1 MIPESAAPGIAQVP
15 PRSMGEREREAIM
28 PIETVCQLFYRSVD
42 TYKKA
47 EHLKYRAPEGW
58 KGISSDEFRTAVEE
72 ASMGLRAL
80 GLSASDRA
88 AIFSENRPEW
98 AIADLATLCAGAAD
112 VPVYATLTTPQVAYV
127 LKDCEAKVVFVSTP
141 ALAAKVAEVRPQ
153 LPDLQHVVRFADED
167 LPGTMGFDELRAKGR
182 EALAADPD
190 AVRTRAAEVKGD
202 DTATLIYT
210 SGTTGDP
217 KGVMLTHTNLVSN
230 VLAAEKAIPVFGPED
245 VALSFLPLCHSF
257 ERTAGYN
264 FMLHS
269 GVTIAYAESVEKVP
283 ENMQE
288 IRPTVMC
295 SVPRL
300 YEKMYARVNERVAA
314 GPPLRQK
321 IFHWAIGVGAEV
333 FGHFVAHTKPGPF
346 LKLKFAVADKLAFSK
361 IKERTGGRL
370 KIFIS
375 GGAPL
380 AREIAEFFGAAG
392 LLVCEGYGL
401 TETSPV
407 ITCNRPDNLRPGTVG
422 LPLDRVE
429 VKIAADGEIL
439 SRGPHIMKG
448 YYNKPEATA
457 EAIDPEGW
465 FHTGDVGH
473 LDPDGFLVITDR
485 KKDIIVTSGGKNIAP
500 QPIENRLKTNP
511 FFTEVV
517 MIGDKRNYP
526 TALVVPAFEALEAW
540 AAKTGVSAAS
550 REELVGKPETAQ
562 HYLGLMA
569 ELLADIAQ
577 YEKIKKVTVL
587 PEEFTLEAGEL
598 TPTLKVKRRVIAE
611 KYRDL
616 IERMY
621 S

>member
-1 MIPESAAPGIAQVP
+1 M
-15 PRSMGEREREAIM
+15 AIT
-28 PIETVCQLFYRSVD
+28 TVCQIFYRSVD

-47 EHLKYRAPEGW
+47 EHLKYRAPDGW
-58 KGISSDEFRTAVEE
+58 KGISSEELRTAVEE
-72 ASMGLRAL
+72 TSMGLRAL
-80 GLSASDRA
+80 GLGPGERA

-98 AIADLATLCAGAAD
+98 AMADLATLCAGAVD
-112 VPVYATLTTPQVAYV
+112 VPVYATLTTSQVTYV
-127 LKDCEAKVVFVSTP
+127 LKDSGAKVVFVSTP
-141 ALAAKVAEVRPQ
+141 ALAAKVTEVRPQ
-153 LPDLQHVVRFADED
+153 LPALQHVVRFAPDPI
-167 LPGTMGFDELRAKGR
+167 PGTMSFDELRAKGR
-182 EALAADPD
+182 EALASDRD
-190 AVRTRAAEVKGD
+190 AVRTRADEMKGGD
-202 DTATLIYT
+202 LATLIYT
-210 SGTTGDP
+210 SGTTGEP
-217 KGVMLTHTNLVSN
+217 KGVMLTHLNLASN
-230 VLAAEKAIPVFGPED
+230 VIAAEKAIPVLGPDD
-245 VALSFLPLCHSF
+245 VALSFLPLSHSF
-257 ERTAGYN
+257 ERTAGHN

-269 GVTIAYAESVEKVP
+269 GATIAYAESVEKVP
-283 ENMQE
+283 ENMLE

-321 IFHWAIGVGAEV
+321 IFHWAIGVGAEA
-333 FGHFVAHTKPGPF
+333 FAHFVAHTTPGPL
-346 LKLKFAVADKLAFSK
+346 LKLKLAVADKLAFAK

-370 KIFIS
+370 KLFVS

-422 LPLDRVE
+422 LPLDGVE
-429 VKIAADGEIL
+429 VKIAKDGEIL
-439 SRGPHIMKG
+439 TRGPHIMKG
-448 YYNKPEATA
+448 YFNRPEATA

-500 QPIENRLKTNP
+500 QPIENRLKTNA

-517 MIGDKRNYP
+517 MIGDKRNFP
-526 TALVVPAFEALEAW
+526 SALVVPNFEALEAW
-540 AAKTGVSAAS
+540 AAKTGLQAAS
-550 REELVGKPETAQ
+550 REELVARPEVEQ
-562 HYLGLMA
+562 HYLGLMRA
-569 ELLADIAQ
+569 MLADIAQ

-587 PEEFTLEAGEL
+587 PNEFTQESGEL
-598 TPTLKVKRRVIAE
+598 TPTLKVKRRVIAD
-611 KYRDL
+611 KYRDQ

-621 S
+621 AG